1 MLYFI
6 GQIFHII
13 EILLWILLAASG
25 AYILLFALVSMLWKK
40 QASPL
45 ASYMT
50 KHEVGRKEQYFKFLI
65 LYPAYNEDRVIVH
78 SVHTFL
84 GQYYPYDSFHVCVIS
99 DHMQPETNE
108 TLSQL
113 PITLLQPVFEKS
125 SKAKAMQYA
134 INYFRDERLEEKGES
149 NERSGAKIKDYDYV
163 VILDADNVVD
173 SNFLSNLNNICRKGY
188 KAIQCHR
195 CAKNSNNDI
204 AVLDGVSEE
213 INNTIFRKAHNRIG
227 LSSALIG
234 SGMCF
239 DYKWFAKNV
248 FRLST
253 AGEDRELEAL
263 LLKQKIYIHYEENIH
278 VFDEK
283 VSNKDNFQKQRL
295 RWMTAQIQSLLN
307 LLPYIPK
314 AILTLNID
322 FIDKTIQQALIPRSM
337 LIIITFAMALIIT
350 LISRAWCIKWWLLF
364 LFICL
369 SLYVSTPRQLRK
381 HSVFGK
387 LLSLPMLVWRMI
399 QNILKID
406 HKNTDF
412 IHTTHGRVEG
422 KN

>member
-1 MLYFI
+1 MI
-6 GQIFHII
+6 IWTIIHIV

-25 AYILLFALVSMLWKK
+25 AYILFFALVSMMGKK
-40 QASPL
+40 QDSRLTAYLSNLTSLREPR
-45 ASYMT
+45 YNN
-50 KHEVGRKEQYFKFLI
+50 FLI

-78 SVHTFL
+78 SVHTFV
-84 GQYYPYDSFHVCVIS
+84 GQYYPYQNFHVCVIS
-99 DHMQPETNE
+99 DHMKPETNE
-108 TLSQL
+108 LLEGL
-113 PITLLQPVFEKS
+113 PVTVLQPVFEKS

-134 INYFRDERLEEKGES
+134 IQMVES
-149 NERSGAKIKDYDYV
+149 GQCKPEGRKAYDYI
-163 VILDADNVVD
+163 VILDADNVVEAD
-173 SNFLSNLNNICRKGY
+173 FLDKLNTICNRGY

-195 CAKNSNNDI
+195 CAKNSDNNI

-239 DYKWFAKNV
+239 DYEWFHENV
-248 FRLST
+248 FKLST

-263 LLKQKIYIHYEENIH
+263 LLKQKIYIHYEPEIH
-278 VFDEK
+278 VYDEK

-295 RWMTAQIQSLLN
+295 RWMTAQIQSLLR

-314 AILTLNID
+314 AIVTLNID

-337 LIIITFAMALIIT
+337 LIVITFVMACLIT
-350 LISRAWCIKWWLLF
+350 LLSRVWCLKWWLLF

-369 SLYVSTPRQLRK
+369 SLYVSTPKQLRK

-387 LLSLPMLVWRMI
+387 LFSLPMLVWKMLA
-399 QNILKID
+399 NILKID

-412 IHTTHGRVEG
+412 IHTEHG
-422 KN
+422 K

>member
-1 MLYFI
+1 MI
-6 GQIFHII
+6 IWTIIHIV

-25 AYILLFALVSMLWKK
+25 AYILFFALVSMMGKK
-40 QASPL
+40 QDSRLTAYLSNLTSLREPR
-45 ASYMT
+45 YNN
-50 KHEVGRKEQYFKFLI
+50 FLI

-78 SVHTFL
+78 SVHTFV
-84 GQYYPYDSFHVCVIS
+84 GQYYPYQNFHVCVIS
-99 DHMQPETNE
+99 DHMKPETNE
-108 TLSQL
+108 LLEGL
-113 PITLLQPVFEKS
+113 PVTVLQPVFEKS

-134 INYFRDERLEEKGES
+134 IQMVES
-149 NERSGAKIKDYDYV
+149 GQCKPEGRKAYDYI
-163 VILDADNVVD
+163 VILDADNVVEAD
-173 SNFLSNLNNICRKGY
+173 FLEKLNTICNRGY

-195 CAKNSNNDI
+195 CAKNSDNNI

-239 DYKWFAKNV
+239 DYEWFHENV
-248 FRLST
+248 FKLST

-263 LLKQKIYIHYEENIH
+263 LLKQKIYIHYEPEIH
-278 VFDEK
+278 VYDEK

-295 RWMTAQIQSLLN
+295 RWMTAQIQSLLR

-314 AILTLNID
+314 AIVTLNID

-337 LIIITFAMALIIT
+337 LIVITFVMACLIT
-350 LISRAWCIKWWLLF
+350 LLSRVWCLKWWLLF

-369 SLYVSTPRQLRK
+369 SLYVSTPKQLRK

-387 LLSLPMLVWRMI
+387 LFSLPMLVWKMLT
-399 QNILKID
+399 NILKID

-412 IHTTHGRVEG
+412 IHTEHG
-422 KN
+422 K

>member
-1 MLYFI
+1 MI
-6 GQIFHII
+6 IWQIIHVI
-13 EILLWILLAASG
+13 EICLWLLLAASG
-25 AYILLFALVSMLWKK
+25 AYILFFALVSTLWKK
-40 QASPL
+40 PVSRLSEYLTDQIRNL
-45 ASYMT
+45 RTDRYY
-50 KHEVGRKEQYFKFLI
+50 KYLI

-78 SVHTFL
+78 SVRTFIS
-84 GQYYPYDSFHVCVIS
+84 QYYPYHSFHVAVIS

-108 TLSQL
+108 QLAQL

-134 INYFRDERLEEKGES
+134 MDQ
-149 NERSGAKIKDYDYV
+149 IKENYDYV
-163 VILDADNVVD
+163 VILDADNVVNAD
-173 SNFLSNLNNICRKGY
+173 FLDQLNEVCAKGY

-239 DYKWFAKNV
+239 DFKWFKENV
-248 FRLST
+248 YKLTT

-263 LLKQKIYIHYEENIH
+263 LLRQGVYIHYEADIP

-307 LLPYIPK
+307 LLPYIPR
-314 AILTLNID
+314 AILTGNID
-322 FIDKTIQQALIPRSM
+322 YIDKTIQQALIPRSM
-337 LIIITFAMALIIT
+337 LIVLAFMFAFLVT
-350 LISRAWCIKWWLLF
+350 LLSWRWGIKWWLLF

-369 SLYVSTPRQLRK
+369 SLYVSTPKKLRS

-387 LLSLPMLVWRMI
+387 IVALPKLVWKMVL
-399 QNILKID
+399 NILKID

-412 IHTTHGRVEG
+412 IHTTHD
-422 KN
+422 K

>member
-1 MLYFI
+1 MIWHFL
-6 GQIFHII
+6 HII
-13 EILLWILLAASG
+13 DIALWLLMAASTV
-25 AYILLFALVSMLWKK
+25 YILFFALVSTLWKK
-40 QASPL
+40 RVSRL
-45 ASYMT
+45 TSYLTGQVLSM
-50 KHEVGRKEQYFKFLI
+50 RKKDFFSYLI
-65 LYPAYNEDRVIVH
+65 LYPAYNEDRVIVN
-78 SVHTFL
+78 SVQKFL
-84 GQYYPYDSFHVCVIS
+84 AQYYPYSCFHVAVIS
-99 DHMQPETNE
+99 DHMQPETNRK
-108 TLSQL
+108 LSEL
-113 PITLLQPVFEKS
+113 PITLLQPIFEKS

-134 INYFRDERLEEKGES
+134 MDQ
-149 NERSGAKIKDYDYV
+149 IKDDYDFIV
-163 VILDADNVVD
+163 VLDADNVVEPH
-173 SNFLSNLNNICRKGY
+173 FLEQLNMECAKGY

-195 CAKNSNNDI
+195 CAKNNDNDI

-239 DYKWFAKNV
+239 DFKWFKENV
-248 FRLST
+248 YKLTT

-263 LLKQKIYIHYEENIH
+263 LLRQGVYIHYEADIP

-314 AILTLNID
+314 AIFTGNID
-322 FIDKTIQQALIPRSM
+322 YIDKTIQQALIPRSM
-337 LIIITFAMALIIT
+337 LIVLTFIFAFLVT
-350 LISRAWCIKWWLLF
+350 LLSWRWGIKWWLLF

-369 SLYVSTPRQLRK
+369 SLYVSTPKKLRS

-387 LLSLPMLVWRMI
+387 IVALPKLVWKMVL
-399 QNILKID
+399 NILKID

-412 IHTTHGRVEG
+412 IHTTHD
-422 KN
+422 K